1 MKAGRSLMLDHYETI
16 EPDSGES
23 FERERPAV
31 PWWGHLAALAALA
44 AAVYGVTASGVLSM
58 ATPEAIR
65 DQVVSWGAWAP
76 AGYLV
81 LFTFVPLTLFPDAV
95 LAVASGMAFG
105 MGQGFLLT
113 WAGALLGG
121 SLAFWLA
128 RLIGQEAWEKVLRK
142 LGHKPHAVP
151 AMNGFVSVLLLRLV
165 PLVPFDVVSYGA
177 GLSHVRYRDFLGA
190 TAVGIIP
197 GVCVYVNVGDKLFD
211 CSRHELYMALA
222 LLVGLSALSSLAV
235 KWLKGKRPPADGAEE
250 DR

>member
-1 MKAGRSLMLDHYETI
+1 MEQK
-16 EPDSGES
+16 
-23 FERERPAV
+23 RPAV
-31 PWWGHLAALAALA
+31 PWWGHLLALLALGA
-44 AAVYGVTASGVLSM
+44 VVYGVMASGVLKL

-65 DQVVSWGAWAP
+65 DQVVAWGPWAP

-105 MGQGFLLT
+105 MVRGFLLT

-177 GLSHVRYRDFLGA
+177 GLSHVRYRDFLAA

-197 GVCVYVNVGDKLFD
+197 GVFVYVNVGDKLFD
-211 CSRHELYMALA
+211 YSRSELYIALA
-222 LLVGLSALSSLAV
+222 LLVGLSVISSLGV
-235 KWLKGKRPPADGAEE
+235 KHMKKKGSQDNRMEE
-250 DR
+250 GQ